1 MASSPVV
8 DIKSKAQ
15 FEELISKTPYVAI
28 QAHATWCGPCKA
40 ISPIFNKLA
49 TENSSDTFTLARFD
63 TDEVPDLSFEL
74 GIRSIPAFFSFEN
87 AEKGKG
93 LAGANPAALK
103 TLVEDLAG
111 KSKAGG
117 ESEPAA
123 AAAAPAEPAPA
134 PAPVEEKKPE
144 EFSTKEDF

>member
-1 MASSPVV
+1 MSVV

-15 FEELISKTPYVAI
+15 FDELINKTPYVAL

-40 ISPIFNKLA
+40 ISPFFNKLA
-49 TENSSDTFTLARFD
+49 TENSSDTFTFARFD

-87 AEKGKG
+87 AEKGQG
-93 LAGANPAALK
+93 VAGAKPPALK
-103 TLVEDLAG
+103 QLVEELAG
-111 KSKAGG
+111 KSKAEGG
-117 ESEPAA
+117 ESAAPA
-123 AAAAPAEPAPA
+123 AAAAPAEPATA

>member
-15 FEELISKTPYVAI
+15 FDELISKTPYVAI
-28 QAHATWCGPCKA
+28 QAHATCD
-40 ISPIFNKLA
+40 SF
-49 TENSSDTFTLARFD
+49 TFARFD

-87 AEKGKG
+87 AEKGQG
-93 LAGANPAALK
+93 LK
-103 TLVEDLAG
+103 LVEELAG
-111 KSKAGG
+111 KSKAEGG
-117 ESEPAA
+117 ES
-123 AAAAPAEPAPA
+123 AAAPAEPAPA

>member
-15 FEELISKTPYVAI
+15 FDELISKTPYVAI

-49 TENSSDTFTLARFD
+49 TDNASDSFTFARFD

-87 AEKGKG
+87 AEKGPG
-93 LAGANPAALK
+93 LAGASPPALK
-103 TLVEDLAG
+103 KLVEELAG
-111 KSKAGG
+111 KSKAEGG
-117 ESEPAA
+117 ESAPT
-123 AAAAPAEPAPA
+123 APAEPATA
-134 PAPVEEKKPE
+134 PAPVVEEKKPE